1 MRKKTDCGRREIC
14 PDAYDKLLMKYT
26 AVCKERD
33 ELKAKLN
40 AIQALV
46 IRYEMRAMSDD

>member
-26 AVCKERD
+26 ALCKERD
-33 ELKAKLN
+33 ELKAKLD
-40 AIQALV
+40 AIRELLV
-46 IRYEMRAMSDD
+46 KYERGELDA